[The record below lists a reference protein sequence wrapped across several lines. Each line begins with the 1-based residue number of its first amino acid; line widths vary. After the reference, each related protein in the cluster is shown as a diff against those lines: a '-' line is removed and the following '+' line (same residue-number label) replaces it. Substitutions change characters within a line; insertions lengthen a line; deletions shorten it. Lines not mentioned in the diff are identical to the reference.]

1 MTQPDGP
8 VFEGV
13 GYSARR
19 LGSAPDTVAFRIAP
33 REWDGAEPGL
43 CAVRIVD
50 DGDVIVDRDIAGT
63 DPLQALELALGL
75 VRRFVVQIEPD
86 EEYLEYIAGL

>member
-19 LGSAPDTVAFRIAP
+19 LESAPDAVAFRIEP
-33 REWDGAEPGL
+33 RDWNGVEPAL
-43 CAVRIVD
+43 CAVRIID
-50 DGDVIVDRDIAGT
+50 DGDLIIDRDISGT
-63 DPLQALELALGL
+63 DTLQALELALGL
-75 VRRFVVQIEPD
+75 TRRFVTQIEPD
-86 EEYLEYIAGL
+86 ESYLTYVAGL